1 MIIPNEDKSSTNQSK
16 TMDVQ
21 YDEDLSQNPFYRKL
35 QTDHQIFLETAP
47 IEGWI
52 ICVPRSGTINDR
64 CLVDQEFLLAQIL
77 VPNEELPE
85 THFTNLSCADIRLNG
100 RQLVTGGLQATILF
114 EEVFYTN
121 GLKFKVWCIERPLCD
136 TRPYGIIVEDDFG
149 KLATI
154 KKLQDAVEFI
164 RSVAKPRYVFSKIDG
179 AVQSF
184 VKNRSDFSKWNLK
197 QYKDDVKKLYI
208 QCLEIVLQNRKLKDR
223 CQKDAHLKRNVKLAV
238 ETYMMDKLYD
248 HVRDVINVCQG
259 DQVESFN
266 KTIRNLSDIHITE
279 MNLKRS
285 YADVIPIV
293 KKELLRI
300 DDCRTAIDKSSCL
313 RKAFE
318 IIAREHAGVWGK
330 NSSSG
335 ELKLMATTDDVIPLL
350 IFVITKTGLANW
362 IMNLTF
368 LKEFQLNDS
377 SSSSVL
383 SKEKHGQNNYL
394 VTTLEAVIVYI
405 SCCSIERS
413 QRLGIDLMSD
423 DEVQMKKY
431 SEMSFKNADQFLNYL
446 FTLMKNNE
454 EEEILSIFQDFNNNS
469 SPLDTRNKKC
479 HPLCSCM
486 RCESMPYVPHIDDRN
501 QNGLAAIHLA
511 ATLGSPKLLTLIL
524 NLKPNVDAV
533 DAKNWT
539 ALHYAAANGHQNLLL
554 LLLHAGININ
564 STSNDQH
571 TSLHLA
577 CLNGHSGCVKA
588 LLYFSEHMKIHV
600 DIDAQTQLGQTAL
613 HYASKWGFSDIV
625 ETLLEHS
632 ATVGVANRIGATPL
646 KCAHN
651 SKIVKMLRDALADQQ
666 KRRKSSD
673 ASPIGNE
680 EYVLISDEDLLDDET
695 FVEYRNIEEMKR
707 IDKAVTA
714 IAAHDT
720 KLACYYLGLE
730 VFPPTP
736 VINATPPKDHAS
748 EKVCHPLCTCQ
759 RCLNDSAD
767 FYTLLRKPFTSSSTN
782 SNKINLNA
790 TNGDGCTALHVA
802 ALSGNLDMMNILL
815 DHRVSVSARTKSG
828 CTALH
833 LACRERRLNVIKL
846 LLSRCRSD
854 DIVDL
859 KDCRGDTPL
868 HYAVEQNQLRI
879 VEILLSAKADKSL
892 RNLAGQ
898 RPIDIARERLFFN
911 VINVLER
918 KW

>member
-1 MIIPNEDKSSTNQSK
+1 
-16 TMDVQ
+16 MDVQ
-21 YDEDLSQNPFYRKL
+21 YDEDLSKNPFYRKL

-64 CLVDQEFLLAQIL
+64 CLVDQDFLLAQIL

-85 THFTNLSCADIRLNG
+85 THFTNLSCADVRLNA
-100 RQLVTGGLQATILF
+100 RQLITGGLKITILF

-121 GLKFKVWCIERPLCD
+121 GLKFKVWCVERPLCD
-136 TRPYGIIVEDDFG
+136 TRPYGIVIEDDFG
-149 KLATI
+149 RLTAIT
-154 KKLQDAVEFI
+154 KLQDAVEFI
-164 RSVAKPRYVFSKIDG
+164 RSVAKPRYVFSKIDA

-184 VKNRSDFSKWNLK
+184 TKCRSDSNKWNLK
-197 QYKDDVKKLYI
+197 QYKEDVKKLYI
-208 QCLEIVLQNRKLKDR
+208 HCLEIMLQNRKLKDR
-223 CQKDAHLKRNVKLAV
+223 CQKDTHLKRNVKLAV

-248 HVRDVINVCQG
+248 HVKDVINVCQQ

-285 YADVIPIV
+285 YADVIPGV

-300 DDCRTAIDKSSCL
+300 DDCRTAIDKSACL
-313 RKAFE
+313 KKAFE
-318 IIAREHAGVWGK
+318 MIAREQAAGARTK
-330 NSSSG
+330 NG
-335 ELKLMATTDDVIPLL
+335 AGDPKLMATMDDVIPLL
-350 IFVITKTGLANW
+350 IFVITKTGLTNW
-362 IMNLTF
+362 IMNVTF
-368 LKEFQLNDS
+368 LKEFQLS
-377 SSSSVL
+377 ETTVQSVVA
-383 SKEKHGQNNYL
+383 SKEKYGQDTYL
-394 VTTLEAVIVYI
+394 LTTLEAVIVYI

-423 DEVQMKKY
+423 EDIQMKQY

-446 FTLMKNNE
+446 FTLMRNGE
-454 EEEILSIFQDFNNNS
+454 EEEILNIFQDFNRASGSVVDPNI
-469 SPLDTRNKKC
+469 KKC
-479 HPLCSCM
+479 HPLCSCV
-486 RCESMPYVPHIDDRN
+486 RCESMPYQPHIDDRN

-511 ATLGSPKLLTLIL
+511 ATLGSPKLLTIIL

-613 HYASKWGFSDIV
+613 HYASKWGFADIV

-632 ATVGVANRIGATPL
+632 ATVNVVNRVGATPF
-646 KCAHN
+646 KYAHN
-651 SKIVKMLRDALADQQ
+651 CKIMKMLKDAHADEQ
-666 KRRKSSD
+666 KRRKSSNS
-673 ASPIGNE
+673 SPVRNE
-680 EYVLISDEDLLDDET
+680 DFVLISDEDLLDDEV
-695 FVEYRNIEEMKR
+695 FLEYRNIEEMKR

-714 IAAHDT
+714 IAAYDT

-736 VINATPPKDHAS
+736 VINTASKKDYIS

-767 FYTLLRKPFTSSSTN
+767 FYTLLRKPFTKQSTTP
-782 SNKINLNA
+782 SKINLNA
-790 TNGDGCTALHVA
+790 TNGDGCTALHIA
-802 ALSGNLDMMNILL
+802 AISGNLDMINILL
-815 DHRVSVSARTKSG
+815 DHRVSVTARNKSG

-854 DIVDL
+854 DIIDL

-892 RNLAGQ
+892 RNLAGR
-898 RPIDIARERLFFN
+898 RPLDIARERLFFN

-918 KW
+918 KWY

>member
-1 MIIPNEDKSSTNQSK
+1 
-16 TMDVQ
+16 MDAQ
-21 YDEDLSQNPFYRKL
+21 YDEDLSLNLFYRKL

-52 ICVPRSGTINDR
+52 VCVPRSGSINEK
-64 CLVDQEFLLAQIL
+64 CLTDQEFLLAQIL
-77 VPNEELPE
+77 VPNEELAE
-85 THFTNLSCADIRLNG
+85 THFTNLNCADIRLNG
-100 RQLVTGGLQATILF
+100 RQLMTGGLMAAILF
-114 EEVFYTN
+114 EELVYTKD
-121 GLKFKVWCIERPLCD
+121 GLKYKIWCIDKPLCD
-136 TRPYGIIVEDDFG
+136 TRPYGVVPDDNFG
-149 KLATI
+149 KLVTI
-154 KKLQDAVEFI
+154 RKLQDAVEFI
-164 RSVAKPRYVFSKIDG
+164 RSVAKPRYVFSKID
-179 AVQSF
+179 ATVQNF
-184 VKNRSDFSKWNLK
+184 VKHRTAYTSWNLK
-197 QYKDDVKKLYI
+197 NYKEDVRKLYI
-208 QCLEIVLQNRKLKDR
+208 QCLEIILQNRKLKEK
-223 CQKDAHLKRNVKLAV
+223 CQHDAHLKRNVKIAV

-248 HVRDVINVCQG
+248 HAKDVINVCQQE
-259 DQVESFN
+259 QVESFN

-285 YADVIPIV
+285 YGDVIPII

-300 DDCRTAIDKSSCL
+300 DDCRTAVDKTGCL
-313 RKAFE
+313 KRAFE
-318 IIAREHAGVWGK
+318 IIAREQTGARGK
-330 NSSSG
+330 GSTKQ
-335 ELKLMATTDDVIPLL
+335 KLATTDDVIPLL
-350 IFVITKTGLANW
+350 IFVVIKTGLTNW

-368 LKEFQLNDS
+368 LKELQLNDS
-377 SSSSVL
+377 SSTTP
-383 SKEKHGQNNYL
+383 KDKFGQNNYL
-394 VTTLEAVIVYI
+394 ITTLEAVIVYI

-413 QRLGIDLMSD
+413 QRLGIDLMSSED
-423 DEVQMKKY
+423 MQVKNF
-431 SEMSFKNADQFLNYL
+431 SEMSFGNADQFLNYL

-454 EEEILSIFQDFNNNS
+454 EDEILNIFQDFNNNGPTCGS
-469 SPLDTRNKKC
+469 KYKKC
-479 HPLCSCM
+479 HPLCCCS
-486 RCESMPYVPHIDDRN
+486 RCEAMPYQPHIDDRN

-524 NLKPNVDAV
+524 NLNPNVDAV

-600 DIDAQTQLGQTAL
+600 DIDAQTQLGQTSL
-613 HYASKWGFSDIV
+613 HYASKWGFSDIL

-632 ATVGVANRIGATPL
+632 ATVNVANRVGATPL
-646 KCAHN
+646 KYAHN
-651 SKIVKMLRDALADQQ
+651 VKIAKILKEASADQQ
-666 KRRKSSD
+666 RRRKSSD
-673 ASPIGNE
+673 FRPVANE
-680 EYVLISDEDLLDDET
+680 EFVLISDEDLLDDET

-720 KLACYYLGLE
+720 KLACFYLGLD
-730 VFPPTP
+730 VFPPPPLIDTSS
-736 VINATPPKDHAS
+736 PKDYIS

-767 FYTLLRKPFTSSSTN
+767 FYTLLRKPFASKSNAST
-782 SNKINLNA
+782 KLNLNG
-790 TNGDGCTALHVA
+790 TNAEGSTALHVA
-802 ALSGNLDMMNILL
+802 STHGNLDMINILL
-815 DHRVSVSARTKSG
+815 DQDVNVFARTKSG
-828 CTALH
+828 ATALH

-846 LLSRCRSD
+846 LLNRCPSEVL
-854 DIVDL
+854 VDQ

-879 VEILLSAKADKSL
+879 VEVLLSAKADKSL

-898 RPIDIARERLFFN
+898 RPIEIARDRLYFN
-911 VINVLER
+911 VVNVLER

>member
-1 MIIPNEDKSSTNQSK
+1 
-16 TMDVQ
+16 MDMH
-21 YDEDLSQNPFYRKL
+21 YDEDISKNPFYRKL
-35 QTDHQIFLETAP
+35 QSDHQIFLETAP

-64 CLVDQEFLLAQIL
+64 CLADQEFLLAQIL

-100 RQLVTGGLQATILF
+100 RQLVTGGLKATILF

-121 GLKFKVWCIERPLCD
+121 GLKYKVWCVERPLCD
-136 TRPYGIIVEDDFG
+136 TRRYGVIIEDDFG
-149 KLATI
+149 SLTTI
-154 KKLQDAVEFI
+154 RKLQDAVEFI
-164 RSVAKPRYVFSKIDG
+164 RSVAKPRYVFSKIDS

-184 VKNRSDFSKWNLK
+184 TKCRSDFSKWNLK
-197 QYKDDVKKLYI
+197 QYKEDVKKLYI
-208 QCLEIVLQNRKLKDR
+208 NCLDIMLQNRKLKDR

-248 HVRDVINVCQG
+248 HVADVINVCLG

-285 YADVIPIV
+285 YTDVIPAV

-300 DDCRTAIDKSSCL
+300 DDCRTAIDKSACL

-318 IIAREHAGVWGK
+318 IIARERATLVKHGVDP
-330 NSSSG
+330 N
-335 ELKLMATTDDVIPLL
+335 LMATMDDIIPLL
-350 IFVITKTGLANW
+350 IFVITKTGLTNW
-362 IMNLTF
+362 IMNMTF
-368 LKEFQLNDS
+368 LKEFQLS
-377 SSSSVL
+377 EATSQI
-383 SKEKHGQNNYL
+383 SKDKYGQNTYL
-394 VTTLEAVIVYI
+394 ITTLEAVIVYI

-413 QRLGIDLMSD
+413 QRLGIDLMSCED
-423 DEVQMKKY
+423 IQLKKY
-431 SEMSFKNADQFLNYL
+431 AEMSFKNADQFLNYL
-446 FTLMKNNE
+446 FALMKNNE
-454 EEEILSIFQDFNNNS
+454 EDDILSIFQDFNNTS
-469 SPLDTRNKKC
+469 VSLLECANKKC
-479 HPLCSCM
+479 HPLCSCI
-486 RCESMPYVPHIDDRN
+486 RCESLPYQPHIDDRN
-501 QNGLAAIHLA
+501 HNGLAAIHLA

-554 LLLHAGININ
+554 LLLHSGININ

-600 DIDAQTQLGQTAL
+600 DIDAQTKLGQTAL
-613 HYASKWGFSDIV
+613 HYAAKWGFSDIV

-632 ATVGVANRIGATPL
+632 ATVNVTNRVGATPA
-646 KCAHN
+646 KYAHN
-651 SKIVKMLRDALADQQ
+651 SKIMKMLKDAHAEEL
-666 KRRKSSD
+666 KRRQSSD
-673 ASPIGNE
+673 CCPVGNE
-680 EYVLISDEDLLDDET
+680 NYVLISDDDLLDDEV
-695 FVEYRNIEEMKR
+695 FLEYRNIDEMKR
-707 IDKAVTA
+707 IDKAVSA
-714 IAAHDT
+714 IAAYDT

-730 VFPPTP
+730 VFPSSPL
-736 VINATPPKDHAS
+736 INNLQPKDYSS
-748 EKVCHPLCTCQ
+748 EKICHPLCTCQ

-767 FYTLLRKPFTSSSTN
+767 FYTLLRKPFTSQSIAPI
-782 SNKINLNA
+782 KINLNV
-790 TNGDGCTALHVA
+790 TNGDGCTALHIA
-802 ALSGNLDMMNILL
+802 AISGNLDMINILL
-815 DHRVSVSARTKSG
+815 DHRASVIVRNKSG

-846 LLSRCRSD
+846 LISRCRSE

-918 KW
+918 KWY